1 MRCLSKDQKF
11 KNLTVG
17 KDYPDANVV
26 GEFIELTNDA
36 GVLSRYNKKYFE
48 ERTRQRPTPPPP
60 PPVTTMT
67 VRQFVDTLVLRQH
80 EGDLIYTQG
89 DLIYT
94 HNRITAELHIHD
106 SNISCG
112 VHAISGMNNIRTF
125 AHHLIQH
132 ILNSRDTLRI
142 SNLTDDSEAEIF
154 CELMRRA
161 LSLVNITFILLSTND
176 AANPVFSVFDAA
188 PGVIK
193 SNVIENPYS
202 GRPIAVWIVQRNLF
216 ILE

>member
-48 ERTRQRPTPPPP
+48 ERTRQRPSPPPP

-67 VRQFVDTLVLRQH
+67 VRQFVATLVLEQY
-80 EGDLIYTQG
+80 EGE

-112 VHAISGMNNIRTF
+112 VYTISGMNDIRTF

-142 SNLTDDSEAEIF
+142 SNLTDNSEAEIF

-193 SNVIENPYS
+193 SNVIENSNS